1 MMKHLKRFVAITISM
16 VMAFQFCTNDFYLY
30 AETEPADPDQTE
42 STPGTG
48 TEETTDASD
57 PGGGFN

>member
-1 MMKHLKRFVAITISM
+1 
-16 VMAFQFCTNDFYLY
+16 MAFQFCTNDFYLY

>member
-1 MMKHLKRFVAITISM
+1 
-16 VMAFQFCTNDFYLY
+16 MAFQFCTNDFYLY
-30 AETEPADPDQTE
+30 ALTEPTDPGQTE

-48 TEETTDASD
+48 TEETADTSD

>member
-30 AETEPADPDQTE
+30 AQTEPTDPGQTQE
-42 STPGTG
+42 TSGTG
-48 TEETTDASD
+48 TDNTTEASD